1 MVRVHSGLP
10 FLSISYRLR
19 LALPVCPWTR
29 NGHTTEPPGYPGHA
43 KTEHPPPGSEPS
55 ARSIR
60 ACVYTSTVVGHLGVP
75 HQSRRLPYVRS
86 DDGGYRWGTR
96 NHFDMQNDLNI
107 LLLPSRG

>member
-1 MVRVHSGLP
+1 MGTLLIRRGILATPKQNIHHPALSRAPAPFVMYVHL
-10 FLSISYRLR
+10 
-19 LALPVCPWTR
+19 
-29 NGHTTEPPGYPGHA
+29 NGGGHF
-43 KTEHPPPGSEPS
+43 
-55 ARSIR
+55 
-60 ACVYTSTVVGHLGVP
+60 GVP